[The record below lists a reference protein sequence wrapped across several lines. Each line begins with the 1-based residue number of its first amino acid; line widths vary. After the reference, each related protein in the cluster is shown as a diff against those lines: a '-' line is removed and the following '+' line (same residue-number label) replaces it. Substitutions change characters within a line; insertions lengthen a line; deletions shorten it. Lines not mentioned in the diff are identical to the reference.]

1 MGARGARR
9 DCDRPRRCAGRGR
22 LRLRQ
27 RHDHD
32 DGDELDHHAHDRH
45 DRHDTDDHRHDD
57 PHHDHR
63 DDHDHR
69 DVDHHVDNDDRRR
82 RWWRDPG
89 ALGLGAR
96 RPAPDQLGERL
107 GHLGWGHGIPE
118 AAGEQ
123 AALGSAER

>member
-1 MGARGARR
+1 
-9 DCDRPRRCAGRGR
+9 
-22 LRLRQ
+22 Q

-45 DRHDTDDHRHDD
+45 DTDDHRHDD

-63 DDHDHR
+63 HHHDHR
-69 DVDHHVDNDDRRR
+69 DLDHHVDNDDRQ
-82 RWWRDPG
+82 WRDPG

-96 RPAPDQLGERL
+96 RPAPGQLGGRL
-107 GHLGWGHGIPE
+107 GHVGWGHGIPE
-118 AAGEQ
+118 AAGEK